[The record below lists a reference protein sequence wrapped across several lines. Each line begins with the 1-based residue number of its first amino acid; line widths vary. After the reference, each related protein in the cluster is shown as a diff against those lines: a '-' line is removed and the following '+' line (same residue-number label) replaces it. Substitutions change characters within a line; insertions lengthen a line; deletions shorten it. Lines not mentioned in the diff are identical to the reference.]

1 MNGGVTQRW
10 SNSHF
15 LRQGAVSKIGADMD
29 LFRRRRIE
37 AHIDMTPMIDTLLQL
52 FLIFML
58 GTTLA
63 SSTIDL
69 NLPQAKKAATASDIS
84 KAVIVSIDAD
94 NRLYLDNRHIPRSM
108 LQTEL
113 QTLLQH
119 SKELTVLLQA
129 DRKLIYEQIVQVM
142 VEIRE
147 TGATRILLAYHDQK

>member
-1 MNGGVTQRW
+1 
-10 SNSHF
+10 
-15 LRQGAVSKIGADMD
+15 MD

-37 AHIDMTPMIDTLLQL
+37 AHIDMTPMIDTLLEL

-69 NLPQAKKAATASDIS
+69 NLPQAKKAVTASDVS
-84 KAVIVSIDAD
+84 KAVIVSIDAK
-94 NRLYLDNRHIPRSM
+94 NRLYIDSRYIPRSM
-108 LQTEL
+108 LKTEL
-113 QTLLQH
+113 QNILRN
-119 SKELTVLLQA
+119 SRELTVLLQA

-147 TGATRILLAYHDQK
+147 TGAARILLAYHDQK